1 MTLQDFL
8 KNWRSDSNTISVQS
22 SGSTGTPKVLQV
34 EKKRMLASAKMTC
47 DFLDIQPGEKA
58 LLCMSL
64 DHIGAQM
71 MVVRSIERNLQ
82 LIEESPSGH
91 PLATIEEKIDFAAMV
106 PLQIYNTLRV
116 EREREKLKQIRNVII
131 GGGAISPAM
140 EEELRDFPN
149 AIWSSYGMTET
160 LSHIALRAI
169 SGKKASEWYTPLDGI
184 QIRVNEEGCLCI
196 NAPMLCENELVT
208 NDMAIINEQGD
219 FKITGRKDNVIN
231 SGGIKIQIEEVEKA
245 LGHNQQEMAI
255 GSYPDE
261 KFGQIIV
268 LLTTQKDLSILQKE
282 IDRLPKYWQPKK
294 ILYVEHIPLTSNG
307 KIAREEIQKEI
318 EKQIRHETHPQ

>member
-91 PLATIEEKIDFAAMV
+91 PLANIEEKIDFAAMV

-116 EREREKLKQIRNVII
+116 EREREKLKEIRNVII

-169 SGKKASEWYTPLDGI
+169 SGKNESEWYTPLNGI

-282 IDRLPKYWQPKK
+282 IARLPKYW
-294 ILYVEHIPLTSNG
+294 
-307 KIAREEIQKEI
+307 
-318 EKQIRHETHPQ
+318 

>member
-8 KNWRSDSNTISVQS
+8 KDWRSDSDTISVQS
-22 SGSTGTPKVLQV
+22 SGSTGTPKVFQV

-47 DFLDIQPGEKA
+47 DFLHIQPGEKA

-91 PLATIEEKIDFAAMV
+91 PLANIDEKIDFAAMV
-106 PLQIYNTLRV
+106 PLQIYNSLQV
-116 EREREKLKQIRNVII
+116 ASEKEKLKQIRNIII
-131 GGGAISPAM
+131 GGGAIPKAM

-169 SGKKASEWYTPLDGI
+169 SGEKATEWYTPLEGI
-184 QIRVNEEGCLCI
+184 KIAVNQEGCLCI
-196 NAPMLCENELVT
+196 NAPMLCAEELVT
-208 NDMAIINEQGD
+208 NDIARINERGE
-219 FKITGRKDNVIN
+219 FKIIGRRDNVIN

-245 LGHNQQEMAI
+245 LEESEQEIAI

-268 LLTTQKDLSILQKE
+268 LLTTQQDLSITKE
-282 IDRLPKYWQPKK
+282 AVGRLPKYWQPKR
-294 ILYVEHIPLTSNG
+294 IFHVGQIPRTSNG
-307 KIAREEIQKEI
+307 KIAREEVQKEI
-318 EKQIRHETHPQ
+318 EKQINHETHP